1 MTNSDAAPAEVAA
14 ARLRPVLSEV
24 VEIRAQIAALQAREV
39 RALAEASAIAQE
51 WADAA
56 ATRSDAELA
65 HRSVAADLAS
75 ALRVSDRTVQRQLG
89 DAERLVTRFPETVA
103 SLERGRISLAHA
115 RVIAEA
121 ADRIHQPELLA
132 EYEQTILPYA
142 EAESASRLRPVAK
155 RRAQWFLDETI
166 RERHAAAAAQRSVR
180 VHDLDDGMA
189 ALEVVG
195 PAVVIHGIYDRV
207 TRMARDVAD
216 ADAQALADAK
226 AAAAEA
232 EREAKAAER
241 AAAAAE
247 RSEAATRGAAA
258 NARDAS
264 AGGSDASAQESDAS
278 PQNRAGA
285 AEGHEADAGIDTQA
299 PAHTGMRDDNAVA
312 PSAPERARLHADDAR
327 ERATQAR
334 TSADDLA
341 AARRTLDALR
351 VDILADLL
359 LASDPAAHVGTRETG
374 LGAIR
379 ATVQVTVPVLTLL
392 DSPVDDPFDAVTLTG
407 HGPIDPDTA
416 RELTAGAPGWD
427 RILTHPIS
435 GTVLTVDRYEP
446 TKRMRRHLA
455 VRDQHCRFPGCRQST
470 TRSDLDHTRDWAL
483 GGPTDVGN
491 LAHLCR
497 RHHTLKHHTPWTVV
511 QQPGGILEW
520 TSPTGHRYPSHPASG
535 VHFATDAEFDPAPF

>member
-1 MTNSDAAPAEVAA
+1 MTNSEAAPAEVAG
-14 ARLRPVLSEV
+14 ARLRPVVSEV
-24 VEIRAQIAALQAREV
+24 VELRAQIAALQAREV

-56 ATRSDAELA
+56 PTRSDAELA

-121 ADRIHQPELLA
+121 ADRIDQPELLA

-226 AAAAEA
+226 AAAHAA

-241 AAAAAE
+241 EAKTAAE
-247 RSEAATRGAAA
+247 RHAKTAEREAAAVEGDAATT
-258 NARDAS
+258 
-264 AGGSDASAQESDAS
+264 SDASAQRHGAPAENGGA
-278 PQNRAGA
+278 A
-285 AEGHEADAGIDTQA
+285 AEGCEAEASLDEPVPVHADDAD
-299 PAHTGMRDDNAVA
+299 AVA
-312 PSAPERARLHADDAR
+312 PSAPVRARLHADDAR

-359 LASDPAAHVGTRETG
+359 LASDPAAHAGTRETG

-392 DSPVDDPFDAVTLTG
+392 DSPVDDPFDAVTLAG

-435 GTVLTVDRYEP
+435 GAVLTVDRYEP